1 MTRPDQ
7 RDELDEL
14 DDTIL
19 VRRRA
24 ERGQDA
30 VEPDDDTV
38 LVDRRAAPGSV
49 PDDDTVVRP
58 RPAPATT
65 PVIARTGSA
74 PPAPR
79 PPAASAL
86 RVHALRVGAAV
97 HRLDAP
103 VVVGRRPSA
112 PRVTSGPPAVL
123 VPVASPTSEVSS
135 SHVRVEQLGATVV
148 VTDLRSTNGTVV
160 TLPGRVPVT
169 LRQGESSVALAGTIV
184 DVGDGNLLE
193 ILPPPRSVAQ
203 EEPRP

>member
-7 RDELDEL
+7 RDEL

-24 ERGQDA
+24 ERGHDA
-30 VEPDDDTV
+30 VEPDDATV

-65 PVIARTGSA
+65 PVIERTGSA

-79 PPAASAL
+79 PPAVPVL
-86 RVHALRVGAAV
+86 RVHALRVGAV
-97 HRLDAP
+97 VYRLDAP

-112 PRVTSGPPAVL
+112 PRVASGPPAVL

>member
-1 MTRPDQ
+1 VTTPDQ
-7 RDELDEL
+7 RDELD
-14 DDTIL
+14 DTIV

-24 ERGQDA
+24 DRGQGA

-38 LVDRRAAPGSV
+38 LVGRRASPVSAS
-49 PDDDTVVRP
+49 DDDTVVRP
-58 RPAPATT
+58 RPAPVAA
-65 PVIARTGSA
+65 PAIARTGSA

-79 PPAASAL
+79 PPAAPSL
-86 RVHALRVGAAV
+86 RVHGLRVGAAV

-112 PRVTSGPPAVL
+112 PRVASGPAAVL

-193 ILPPPRSVAQ
+193 ILPPPRSAAQ